1 MTIKIYRIEAKLE
14 DKSDLYQGI
23 EICKK
28 EFEKWGNTCQLVV
41 FVDGS
46 IDICT
51 LLFFYYSKLRK
62 KKIIKQF
69 ISIVKN
75 NYQELLPYN
84 AKIHI
89 IWMNSFTSLHQV
101 QELKNFCLATSGSFH
116 FFDLSQPDISMKKVV
131 DQLLESYCNFTSIYF
146 LFYQKIK
153 I

>member
-1 MTIKIYRIEAKLE
+1 MGKYLSISCICWWIYWY
-14 DKSDLYQGI
+14 LYS
-23 EICKK
+23 
-28 EFEKWGNTCQLVV
+28 FV
-41 FVDGS
+41 FY
-46 IDICT
+46 
-51 LLFFYYSKLRK
+51 YYSKIKK
-62 KKIIKQF
+62 KKIKIKNF

-146 LFYQKIK
+146 FILSKNKNIKLFSK
-153 I
+153 